1 MNQFQE
7 NAQTDGRKDE
17 RTDRL
22 LFYNTLTATAGGP
35 TKSWFYD
42 DLEKIQF
49 PVGTPFKF

>member
-22 LFYNTLTATAGGP
+22 LFYNTLPATAGGP
-35 TKSWFYD
+35 IKSWFYD
-42 DLEKIQF
+42 DLEKNSI
-49 PVGTPFKF
+49 PCRHKV